1 MDTARF
7 QAAVGI
13 WWRLRPGRWYLF
25 VGIPLAV
32 VGAVALLASIVVA
45 PEAVWLERALNM
57 YVPVLL
63 GLIAVSWIEVWLRA
77 WRQADPST
85 HPS

>member
-45 PEAVWLERALNM
+45 PEAV
-57 YVPVLL
+57 
-63 GLIAVSWIEVWLRA
+63 
-77 WRQADPST
+77 
-85 HPS
+85 